1 MFDKSTH
8 LLVCG
13 MGAGMDRSLPEV
25 ADMGLSLHV
34 VMKRPSPIAIA
45 AADTV
50 LAADP
55 DDHAKV
61 CTALRRAGITHLD
74 GILSLGEDNTAVI
87 ARLAREYNCPGVD
100 ERVAWNCTRKDRR
113 IALLAAAGLD
123 TPRYAVADSDEQA
136 LRALHEVGLPS
147 VVKPC
152 DRSESIGVVKVQDW
166 TQAPARVRQ
175 ALAQSVAGPVVVES
189 FLTGS
194 EHTVT
199 GVVQDDM
206 LHVVVFSDREYTT
219 KEQFSPFFFEAGDTF
234 PTALSATEV
243 AEIIDVVRDGLKAL
257 ELHSSIFNC
266 DVLRTD
272 DGRIVLLELTCRMAG
287 ARIPT
292 ELALLASG
300 VNIVRPAVELSLGRT
315 VDATALVPTR
325 NRAVVQRYVPT
336 NNQTVQWRGSLAEI
350 SQREGVY
357 DVYWGVQPVPGQP
370 LPPYR
375 PGQDVLAGVIAH
387 ADTVA
392 AAEAI
397 AARAIADLPLVLTPP
412 DQPHERDTS

>member
-1 MFDKSTH
+1 
-8 LLVCG
+8 
-13 MGAGMDRSLPEV
+13 MGAGMDRSLPEI
-25 ADMGLSLHV
+25 ANMGLSLHV
-34 VMKRPSPIAIA
+34 VMKHPSPIAITA
-45 AADTV
+45 ANTV
-50 LAADP
+50 LVADP
-55 DDHAKV
+55 DDHAEV
-61 CTALRRAGITHLD
+61 SAVLHHAGITHLD
-74 GILSLGEDNTAVI
+74 GVLSLGEDNTSVI
-87 ARLAREYNCPGVD
+87 ARLAREYHCPGVD

-113 IALLAAAGLD
+113 ITLLAAAGLD
-123 TPRYAVADSDEQA
+123 TPRYVVADSEERALQA
-136 LRALHEVGLPS
+136 LHQVGLPA

-152 DRSESIGVVKVQDW
+152 DRSESIGVVKVQEW
-166 TQAPARVRQ
+166 TQAPAQVRQ

-219 KEQFSPFFFEAGDTF
+219 KEQFPPFFFEAGDTF
-234 PTALSATEV
+234 PTALDATEV
-243 AEIIDVVRDGLKAL
+243 TRITDTVRDGLKSL
-257 ELHSSIFNC
+257 ELHSAIFNC

-272 DGRIVLLELTCRMAG
+272 DDRIVLLELTCRMAG

-292 ELALLASG
+292 ELASLASG

-336 NNQTVQWRGSLAEI
+336 NNQTVQWCGSLAEI
-350 SQREGVY
+350 SRRDGIY

-370 LPPYR
+370 LPPSR
-375 PGQDVLAGVIAH
+375 PGQGVLAGVIAH
-387 ADTVA
+387 ADA
-392 AAEAI
+392 IAKAEAI
-397 AARAIADLPLVLTPP
+397 AAAAIADLPLVLTPP
-412 DQPHERDTS
+412 D